1 MTSARP
7 HSRLLVTQLL
17 ALLCLVTL
25 ALPAL
30 VLQTHVQIPLPN
42 GEQAHHRLELRSDDE
57 PVDVL
62 EDIRAQYHQT
72 RRWRQSILS
81 QVCQQPRVQCRR
93 DRPVTFRSSIGSSDG
108 RVVGMLE
115 VLEDQ
120 EPVDA
125 LARFAQHH
133 GLARHE
139 RDHVLDAMCQQP
151 ALQCSRF
158 RSLIFQQ
165 NILTDHGQPVG
176 RLEVFDDTEPVDQ
189 IYRFLVDHEAPMAVL
204 PQLVGG
210 VCANVRCERREPFV
224 FSRRIVNPDGQIV
237 GRLDIPIDREPAD
250 VVYMFGLHY
259 RLDKAFRL
267 QLLQTVCTDKYVK
280 CKRMAPYVFASPIV
294 LEDGSNAGVLRIEE
308 DQELADAVYHFA
320 KEANLTTQD
329 RISLLQTLCGRTGIR
344 CTRGQALLRSQSI
357 GGPGNTML
365 GVINVFEGQEPAD
378 VVYAFAEQHG
388 LPAHEASH
396 LVDVVCGISREHPLQ
411 EGEEPLTC
419 NRFSPV
425 IFAVPVSA
433 QNGSRLGVL
442 EVLVGDEPADAVARF
457 GNKHGLGDDEK
468 ANLLSGICS
477 ASGLPC
483 NRKQGLIYQ
492 AVYTLPDGVR
502 ERLDFWDGQEP
513 TDVIY
518 DYGLMRNLTLRDR
531 KRFLLKVCNEPRRR
545 PNCTRAEP
553 MLIKIPVWESADKK
567 MGDLEVLEGQ
577 EPIDQVYAFME
588 KHDLFQTAPLNTS
601 LLEVVCNSTRV
612 TCARQRPR
620 RILFSM
626 TATYGGV
633 SHTLQYVQPESDWI
647 CEAHPHGG
655 QRCVH
660 YVEVLSRDFCETHME
675 DWAGCEARILEA
687 LRSQLEA
694 YEERMW
700 RGKDLYAKLGLV
712 KDASKEEIDMAY
724 NRLVKRF
731 NNETEPYKY
740 EKLQEA
746 YRTLSDPEEKYYYDL
761 PCMKFFGL
769 CGKRKKDGSISITTD
784 S

>member
-1 MTSARP
+1 MTTTSQA
-7 HSRLLVTQLL
+7 HALLRALL
-17 ALLCLVTL
+17 LPALLCLSATAL
-25 ALPAL
+25 APL
-30 VLQTHVQIPLPN
+30 VLQSHVQIPLPQGN
-42 GEQAHHRLELRSDDE
+42 RLHRLELRADDE

-62 EDIRAQYHQT
+62 EDIRAQYQQS
-72 RRWRQSILS
+72 RRWRHSILS

-93 DRPVTFRSSIGSSDG
+93 DRPVVFRTSIGNEDG
-108 RVVGMLE
+108 QVLGVLDI
-115 VLEDQ
+115 LEDQ

-125 LARFAQHH
+125 LAEFVQRH
-133 GLARHE
+133 GLRRHE
-139 RDHVLDAMCQQP
+139 RTHVLDAICRQP
-151 ALQCSRF
+151 QLRCTRH
-158 RSLIFQQ
+158 RSLLFQQ
-165 NILTDHGQPVG
+165 NLLSEHREPIG
-176 RLEVFDDTEPVDQ
+176 RLEIFDDTEPVDQ
-189 IYRFLVDHEAPMAVL
+189 IYRFLVDHQAPTHVL
-204 PQLVGG
+204 PQLTDR
-210 VCANVRCERREPFV
+210 VCASVRCERREPFV
-224 FSRRIVNPDGQIV
+224 FSRRIVGTDGQII
-237 GRLDIPIDREPAD
+237 GQLEIPRAEEPVD

-259 RLDKAFRL
+259 QLDQAFRQ
-267 QLLQTVCTDKYVK
+267 QLLETVCSDPYVQ
-280 CKRMAPYVFASPIV
+280 CKRKAPYVFASPIV
-294 LEDGSNAGVLRIEE
+294 LEDGTNAGVLHVEE
-308 DQELADAVYHFA
+308 DQELADAVYRFA
-320 KEANLTTQD
+320 KQANLTTQA

-344 CTRGQALLRSQSI
+344 CTRGQALLRSMPV
-357 GGPGNTML
+357 GGPDNTAL
-365 GVINVFEGQEPAD
+365 GVISVFEGQEPAD

-388 LPAHEASH
+388 LAEHEASH
-396 LVDVVCGISREHPLQ
+396 LVDVICGLSKEHPPRA
-411 EGEEPLTC
+411 EEEPLTC
-419 NRFSPV
+419 NRFAPV
-425 IFAVPVSA
+425 VFAVPVTA

-442 EVLVGDEPADAVARF
+442 EVLRGDEAADAIARF

-468 ANLLSGICS
+468 ANLLSAICS
-477 ASGLPC
+477 NSGLPC
-483 NRKQGLIYQ
+483 HRKQGLMYQ

-531 KRFLLKVCNEPRRR
+531 KRFLLEVCNEPRRR

-553 MLIKIPVWESADKK
+553 MLIKVPVWETADKK

-647 CEAHPHGG
+647 CDAHPHGG

-660 YVEVLSRDFCETHME
+660 YVEVLSREFCATHME
-675 DWAGCEARILEA
+675 DWHACEARILEA